1 MKRSNTHLGKHIPP
15 VCLYQEDLSAISAA
29 LAQDDGKLAIETDEF
44 EYDSLDE
51 LLSNLGDSLNG
62 LSLKRKAPYISV
74 DFDSRGGVWLYASND
89 DLVSRGIFAEIQ
101 ELLVSKRRQSYFM
114 LRRFVDASSWVG
126 AAGIGAFLVAGHW
139 REAMLS
145 SLLPLLSIA
154 FIFVKPRSIV
164 NRTSRAQRKNFW
176 QRNSDQIVV
185 ALISA
190 VAGSILT
197 LAATAL
203 FPGGKF

>member
-51 LLSNLGDSLNG
+51 LLSNLGDPLNG

-114 LRRFVDASSWVG
+114 LRRIVDASSWVG

-154 FIFVKPRSIV
+154 FIFVKPRSII

-203 FPGGKF
+203 FPGGKL